1 MMRHFPHLHSTKPT
15 YKAGI
20 AFVGALCFFALCAT
34 GAAALAGLL
43 PKSESVAVTAT
54 AIPLVD
60 LQTMLSRSI
69 VSP

>member
-1 MMRHFPHLHSTKPT
+1 MMRHFAHFHGTKPT

-20 AFVGALCFFALCAT
+20 VFIGALCLFILCAT

-43 PKSESVAVTAT
+43 PQSESVAVTAT

-60 LQTMLSRSI
+60 LQTVLSRTI
-69 VSP
+69 ASP